1 MIILENDDPAEL
13 EDGPTNYST
22 DNDDEEEVPNK
33 TKRHTIR
40 PCDVIMKKT
49 REQLD
54 IWLVK
59 DPLSLSGIL
68 YLMIFWTFLKRHYIR
83 IKRKHVSY
91 LTVGVCAC
99 NIHITNITLKRIKT
113 NT

>member
-1 MIILENDDPAEL
+1 MVSVKSSFGLGEDYFGKPDPAEL

-33 TKRHTIR
+33 TKKQTIR

-54 IWLVK
+54 IWLVI
-59 DPLSLSGIL
+59 DPLPTRGIL
-68 YLMIFWTFLKRHYIR
+68 YLIIF
-83 IKRKHVSY
+83 
-91 LTVGVCAC
+91 
-99 NIHITNITLKRIKT
+99 
-113 NT
+113 